1 VARLSEIITSFPVTA
16 KEINVNE
23 AGRQAVIWATG
34 KPEFKAEVKGEGDEA
49 EWEYTGEY
57 IFILDMDEE
66 GKITRV
72 VEFLDSLATERVRGL
87 MKKAQENMVKGK

>member
-1 VARLSEIITSFPVTA
+1 
-16 KEINVNE
+16 
-23 AGRQAVIWATG
+23 
-34 KPEFKAEVKGEGDEA
+34 VKGDGDEA

-66 GKITRV
+66 GRITRV

-87 MKKAQENMVKGK
+87 MGKARRNLAKGK